1 MDEIVGG
8 RYKLIREVLVRGPVR
23 IYHAVDM
30 TNGKPV
36 AVRIITTESD
46 RDLQALLRFQEEGV
60 VLLRLRHPNI
70 WQTYSSF
77 LEGRKCFI
85 VAERVEGLALRE
97 ILKSGQL
104 DLDRI
109 KTIARQVASALAY
122 GHDHGVF
129 HRDLNPDN
137 IVVTAEGRV
146 KVRAISELGIARL
159 LGRGA
164 TINTVSGF
172 DMTSAWYMAPE
183 QIEARGVDGRADI
196 YSLGAVMYEM
206 VTGRPPFE
214 GNDVPAIAFRHIR
227 EAPRPPG
234 QLRPELPAPWD
245 ALILKAMAKD
255 PAARFQTADA
265 MESAIIALPG
275 SARQDEVAVAF
286 PERLQPKPETGVAS
300 RCPKCGREGRG
311 RFCGACGARLA
322 TPERSPG

>member
-8 RYKLIREVLVRGPVR
+8 RYKLGREVLARGPVH

-30 TNGKPV
+30 SNGKPV
-36 AVRIITTESD
+36 AVRIITTESE

-77 LEGRKCFI
+77 LEGRKCYI
-85 VAERVEGLALRE
+85 VAERVDGLALRE
-97 ILKSGQL
+97 ILKSGPL
-104 DLDRI
+104 DLERI
-109 KTIARQVASALAY
+109 KTISRQVASALAY

-183 QIEARGVDGRADI
+183 QIEAKAVDGRADI

-206 VTGRPPFE
+206 ATGCPPFQA
-214 GNDVPAIAFRHIR
+214 GDVPAIALKHVR
-227 EAPRPPG
+227 ETPRPPS
-234 QLRPELPAPWD
+234 QLRPGLPVAWD
-245 ALILKAMAKD
+245 TLILKALAKD
-255 PAARFQTADA
+255 PRDRFQTADA

-275 SARQDEVAVAF
+275 IARADTEPAPSAEPVS
-286 PERLQPKPETGVAS
+286 TS
-300 RCPKCGREGRG
+300 RCPNCGREGRG
-311 RFCGACGARLA
+311 RFCGACGTRLVA
-322 TPERSPG
+322 QERSPG